1 VILDEDFFHPI
12 HQGLEFKVGKF
23 TGIKKNMTAGGAREP
38 TAGSPMSRTASDI
51 HSSFMLERLSG

>member
-23 TGIKKNMTAGGAREP
+23 TGIKKNMTAGGALFVPDMGLLR
-38 TAGSPMSRTASDI
+38 I
-51 HSSFMLERLSG
+51 